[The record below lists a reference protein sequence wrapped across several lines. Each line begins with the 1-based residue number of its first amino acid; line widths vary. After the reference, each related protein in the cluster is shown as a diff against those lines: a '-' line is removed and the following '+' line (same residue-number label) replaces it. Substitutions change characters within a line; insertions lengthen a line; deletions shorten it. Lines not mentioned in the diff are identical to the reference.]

1 MAIQY
6 YANQKS
12 QDGVKVTFGDSSD
25 LQIYHDSSNNISFI
39 KNSNAGGL
47 RLQSDELRIFAQNG
61 STIRADFNTA
71 IKLYYDDSKK
81 FETTTDGIQIT
92 DTEGTQIRF
101 VESDSTYTESMRI
114 IRYQDVL
121 GFHYGDNASEEA
133 FTINNT
139 GEATAHK
146 NLTVSGGNI
155 TLGGTGIIQGVDT
168 VSDPTDAANKAYVD
182 AHGGGLG
189 PFLPLSA
196 GSTKKLT
203 DTLYIQGTNTTNAE
217 SVLLRGVS
225 SNDGDFLGSIRTA
238 NAGGYNQ
245 EMRFYTSDAN
255 GTTDEDL
262 TLTLDASQNA
272 TFAGN
277 ISAGS
282 GTFSDAVAI
291 SHGSGDTLTLTKST
305 TEPSMRFEGDTDK
318 DFVLTVSGETF
329 TVTQNDG
336 ATDILTLDHDTKAA
350 TFAGNVTIPSY
361 VFHSG
366 DTNTYFG
373 FSGNDLFQVNTA
385 GGERMRITASGM
397 KLSTSGATVSVI
409 LDEDNMSSDSAT
421 ALATQQSIK
430 AYVDNSISGGANYL
444 GTWDPDDS
452 LNSGY
457 GNPSL
462 EASGRTD
469 DSGDYF
475 ICSADGAA
483 HPNGGTSEPDSWNT
497 GDWVIWNEDLGTGG
511 LWQKLDNTT
520 VLSGA
525 GTTNSVAK
533 FTDSETIGDGPI
545 TFSSNDSTFA
555 GNITFGDSHFIG
567 DDSDDNLLIQ
577 SSANENVVINSPD
590 DDVLI
595 RTEGTTRLQI
605 TDTYGIFTTLGGIQ
619 LQSDSSVFVAG
630 SSATNGARMTH
641 NGTDA
646 YFLTA
651 SGDLRIYNNAQDK
664 DIILRGNDGGS
675 STVALTLDMSEAGY
689 ATFNSG
695 AIFGDLV
702 SGITPVNAANFV
714 TKAYADGLTPGAGV
728 FLPLA
733 GGTLTG
739 GLTGT
744 TGTFSGNVN
753 VSGDIEIDNT
763 SGDPFLKLKTSAQ
776 EYVLR
781 IDQSDSE
788 KFQIRNT
795 TSSVTALSID
805 TSSNATFTGDVNI
818 TQTTDVGVLNTTNLD
833 NGSAVGLSLT
843 YPTSNVAAGD
853 GLAIAIGIAG
863 RGRSYIANSNLT
875 TNLDASNLAFY
886 TESGGVIGERMIIN
900 QDGKVGIGTGSP
912 NKTLELGYSNTEQNV
927 LLNGL
932 PGGDVGTGIL
942 VFNTDTTTDEP
953 FANIDFRAGNADAR
967 IAIQRSASNTSNF
980 HFITDSNNTFAT
992 KMFLKHSGQLGLG
1005 TTDPIKNIE
1014 VSYSNTETDTN
1025 ANLAGAA
1032 AGNGVLLRNLAGT
1045 GFANV
1050 DFRVNDADGRIAYEW
1065 TASNTGNFHF
1075 ITDNAGTIGTKM
1087 FIAAG
1092 GNVGIGTTSPGTL
1105 HGAGYGTTKLHVD
1118 GGTDRGQMIIE
1129 GDSFAGIVLSDNGAT
1144 ANQRVF
1150 ATSVDDTKY
1159 TIKPLN
1165 DNGTSTAGGVAVTV
1179 LHGGDVGIGIT
1190 SPAHKLDVTGDIYSS
1205 GQMLTKGSSM
1215 ACFTVLGD
1223 LDTGLGNFD
1232 GKGRVS
1238 LVSDNKAEITVDK
1251 GTIAFDNYTATAVAT
1266 TGSLIPNQGNQ
1277 AVTED
1282 TLALLAVD
1290 PDGNVVRG
1298 SQEGT
1303 WTFTKAQLD
1312 ALATTTSGGTQL
1324 IQAPGANKAVIVEE
1338 SNWMI
1343 KYSGTGSMSQ
1353 NGFEIRQS
1361 TIVLADAGIS
1371 RIPSGQINNIMNS
1384 AQGTP
1389 TNPSY
1394 GFYARDLPQYN
1405 NDGRTYKT
1413 NAQTV
1418 LMRINTNPTPA
1429 NLVSIS
1435 IKLKYR
1441 LFDAATF

>member
-6 YANQKS
+6 YADKNS
-12 QDGVKVTFGDSSD
+12 QDDVKVTFGDSSD
-25 LQIYHDSSNNISFI
+25 LQIYHDGTNSYIENDTGDLYIRSNFQDRDII
-39 KNSNAGGL
+39 
-47 RLQSDELRIFAQNG
+47 LQSDDGGGGIATYIQLDG
-61 STIRADFNTA
+61 STGVVNLNHYGSN
-71 IKLYYDDSKK
+71 KLKTTSTGVTVTGGAVVAGAMSS
-81 FETTTDGIQIT
+81 FETTLTNNEDWENSPISILERGNVQA
-92 DTEGTQIRF
+92 
-101 VESDSTYTESMRI
+101 TESADKYAPNLNFHWGGVTSKSLWVGYNGQLNFGEYSAAGIPSSDGRI
-114 IRYQDVL
+114 NATTFNGDHL
-121 GFHYGDNASEEA
+121 GTINTATTGTTQTAGDNSTKIATTAYADAAAGAVDPSGVYLPLVGG
-133 FTINNT
+133 TISGTPGTLLISGLSNYT
-139 GEATAHK
+139 G
-146 NLTVSGGNI
+146 LTVKGSGASRPAI
-155 TLGGTGIIQGVDT
+155 TWSNVTQGDLGIIYGTENNALVIGTGASGT
-168 VSDPTDAANKAYVD
+168 AA
-182 AHGGGLG
+182 
-189 PFLPLSA
+189 
-196 GSTKKLT
+196 
-203 DTLYIQGTNTTNAE
+203 
-217 SVLLRGVS
+217 
-225 SNDGDFLGSIRTA
+225 
-238 NAGGYNQ
+238 
-245 EMRFYTSDAN
+245 
-255 GTTDEDL
+255 
-262 TLTLDASQNA
+262 LTLDSSQDSTFTGSVDATLFKASTDSGININGLTMTRVAANSAIRVSDGLETLGLLRSYAGLNVA
-272 TFAGN
+272 TT
-277 ISAGS
+277 
-282 GTFSDAVAI
+282 GTF
-291 SHGSGDTLTLTKST
+291 GGL
-305 TEPSMRFEGDTDK
+305 
-318 DFVLTVSGETF
+318 VSGIAPVADLNF
-329 TVTQNDG
+329 
-336 ATDILTLDHDTKAA
+336 ATK
-350 TFAGNVTIPSY
+350 
-361 VFHSG
+361 
-366 DTNTYFG
+366 
-373 FSGNDLFQVNTA
+373 
-385 GGERMRITASGM
+385 
-397 KLSTSGATVSVI
+397 K
-409 LDEDNMSSDSAT
+409 
-421 ALATQQSIK
+421 
-430 AYVDNSISGGANYL
+430 YVDDSITGGANYL

-555 GNITFGDSHFIG
+555 GNITAVRGFFDAG
-567 DDSDDNLLIQ
+567 
-577 SSANENVVINSPD
+577 ATNVVATFTSSDATSTLQCVDGTGNVEFGASGNSFVVQPAGGAAKFT
-590 DDVLI
+590 L
-595 RTEGTTRLQI
+595 
-605 TDTYGIFTTLGGIQ
+605 DTNYGYFTTLGGIQ

-695 AIFGDLV
+695 AIFGGLV
-702 SGITPVNAANFV
+702 SGITPTAAANFA
-714 TKAYADGLTPGAGV
+714 TKAYVDGLTPGAGV

-739 GLTGT
+739 NTNLTGST
-744 TGTFSGNVN
+744 KKLILKSGAQLGFEDAAPTGTIYLYNDGAA
-753 VSGDIEIDNT
+753 T
-763 SGDPFLKLKTSAQ
+763 SRL
-776 EYVLR
+776 
-781 IDQSDSE
+781 
-788 KFQIRNT
+788 
-795 TSSVTALSID
+795 
-805 TSSNATFTGDVNI
+805 NI
-818 TQTTDVGVLNTTNLD
+818 GGTMWVEE
-833 NGSAVGLSLT
+833 
-843 YPTSNVAAGD
+843 AGD
-853 GLAIAIGIAG
+853 
-863 RGRSYIANSNLT
+863 
-875 TNLDASNLAFY
+875 
-886 TESGGVIGERMIIN
+886 
-900 QDGKVGIGTGSP
+900 VGIGTASP
-912 NKTLELGYSNTEQNV
+912 GAKLEVVGGTRLG
-927 LLNGL
+927 
-932 PGGDVGTGIL
+932 GGVCHIS
-942 VFNTDTTTDEP
+942 TDT
-953 FANIDFRAGNADAR
+953 
-967 IAIQRSASNTSNF
+967 
-980 HFITDSNNTFAT
+980 
-992 KMFLKHSGQLGLG
+992 
-1005 TTDPIKNIE
+1005 
-1014 VSYSNTETDTN
+1014 SYSTGFSYTFRDAVGINNPNSVSAPAVAGYVMSVGRSTSGSVSGGIYVEGESRFVRG
-1025 ANLAGAA
+1025 LAGAINFNAYDA
-1032 AGNGVLLRNLAGT
+1032 ANQTGTPTYMLGTDASGNVVKVLGGNIPGGGGTVTGT
-1045 GFANV
+1045 GVAT
-1050 DFRVNDADGRIAYEW
+1050 RVAFWSGTSSLSADSNLYWDDTNDRL
-1065 TASNTGNFHF
+1065 
-1075 ITDNAGTIGTKM
+1075 
-1087 FIAAG
+1087 
-1092 GNVGIGTTSPGTL
+1092 GIGTTSPVC
-1105 HGAGYGTTKLHVD
+1105 KLDVQGPD
-1118 GGTDRGQMIIE
+1118 TDNAIIARFYSSEGSRGDFIIR
-1129 GDSFAGIVLSDNGAT
+1129 NG
-1144 ANQRVF
+1144 
-1150 ATSVDDTKY
+1150 S
-1159 TIKPLN
+1159 
-1165 DNGTSTAGGVAVTV
+1165 STAPTTYIGTGGGNEELSIGTEDTNAIYIDNQQ
-1179 LHGGDVGIGIT
+1179 LVGIGNT
-1190 SPAHKLDVTGDIYSS
+1190 GPAHKLDVTGDIYSS

-1215 ACFTVLGD
+1215 ASFTVLGD

-1361 TIVLADAGIS
+1361 TVVLADAGIS

-1418 LMRINTNPTPA
+1418 LMRINTNATPA